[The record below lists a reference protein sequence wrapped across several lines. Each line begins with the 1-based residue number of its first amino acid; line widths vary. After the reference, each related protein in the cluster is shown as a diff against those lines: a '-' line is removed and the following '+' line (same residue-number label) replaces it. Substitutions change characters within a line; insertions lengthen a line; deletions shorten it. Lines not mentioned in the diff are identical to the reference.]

1 MHAPGIS
8 AYINPDVGGSAV
20 IHSSGGV
27 KEITTVEAA
36 GTDANHKAYGF
47 YGENRHFVDCIQ
59 EDRQPDT
66 CFADAVKTM
75 ELVQEIYRN
84 RID

>member
-1 MHAPGIS
+1 
-8 AYINPDVGGSAV
+8 
-20 IHSSGGV
+20 
-27 KEITTVEAA
+27 
-36 GTDANHKAYGF
+36 
-47 YGENRHFVDCIQ
+47 VDCIQ

-75 ELVQEIYRN
+75 ELVQGIYRN